1 MEILDTERLANPVPF
16 AGADFEADAVETD
29 VAVLPEEVVAL

>member
-16 AGADFEADAVETD
+16 AGADFEADAVETED
-29 VAVLPEEVVAL
+29 VPPEEVVAL